1 MLTGIGQDTV
11 RELRA
16 GRPPGVTE
24 DAPCAVPGMPGHGEG
39 ERCVGG
45 PWLPGLPPSPFPLTY
60 LGRSGV
66 TCSQAMA
73 CWPCAEQLWGS

>member
-24 DAPCAVPGMPGHGEG
+24 DAPCAGCLATGRVSAA
-39 ERCVGG
+39 GG
-45 PWLPGLPPSPFPLTY
+45 PLAAWAPAFSLPLDLLGEEWGDLFPSHGLLA
-60 LGRSGV
+60 L
-66 TCSQAMA
+66 C
-73 CWPCAEQLWGS
+73 